1 MATGPE
7 ITAPPAEP
15 APTGHARALATV
27 WFTLFLDLVSFGI
40 VIPVLPFYAKNT
52 GASEGLIAL
61 LATAY
66 SAAQFVMSP
75 VLGRLSDRHGRR
87 PVMLISIAGS
97 TLAMLTLG
105 FAQAL
110 WMLFLSRTIS
120 GVCNANVSTAHA
132 YVADRVPPHQRAR
145 YMGMMGTAVGLG
157 FIVGPSLGGLL
168 ARPDWPQFPFFVGA
182 GLSLLN
188 FIMAVLWLPESHRP
202 RAHAGPPPPRPSLLA
217 VARDPAFWS
226 GQIGVMVAIYFGF
239 FCAFAAMEAT
249 FALFTEATFG
259 WGEQETGKF
268 FAFVGTI
275 IVLFQGV
282 IVGRAVATIGERRSL
297 AVGLTMSATG
307 FSLLSVS
314 PAWPWVLLG
323 GFFVAGGN
331 GLIMPSMSALV
342 SRNSTSDNQGINA
355 GFAQS
360 AGALGRIAG
369 PMIAGVLF
377 ELIGPRAPMGS
388 SAVLVVLV
396 CLMVILRV
404 HEARPEAAR

>member
-1 MATGPE
+1 
-7 ITAPPAEP
+7 
-15 APTGHARALATV
+15 V

-40 VIPVLPFYAKNT
+40 VIPVLPFYAKST
-52 GASEGLIAL
+52 GASEGLVAL

-110 WMLFLSRTIS
+110 WMLFLARTIS

-132 YVADRVPPHQRAR
+132 YVADRVPPAERAR

-188 FIMAVLWLPESHRP
+188 FLMAVVWLPESRRP
-202 RAHAGPPPPRPSLLA
+202 GAAAGPPPARPSLLA
-217 VARDPAFWS
+217 VARDRAFWRH
-226 GQIGVMVAIYFGF
+226 QVGVMVAVYFGF
-239 FCAFAAMEAT
+239 FCAFSAMEAT
-249 FALFTEATFG
+249 FALFTEACFG
-259 WGEQETGKF
+259 WGENEAGKY
-268 FAFVGTI
+268 FAYVGTV
-275 IVLFQGV
+275 IVLFQGFL
-282 IVGRAVATIGERRSL
+282 VGRAVAALGERRLL
-297 AVGLTMSATG
+297 ACGLCMSATG
-307 FSLLSVS
+307 FTLLCAAQS
-314 PAWPWVLLG
+314 AWWVILG
-323 GFFVAGGN
+323 GFFIAGGN
-331 GLIMPSMSALV
+331 GLIMPSMSSLV
-342 SRNSTSDNQGINA
+342 SRNSTRDDQGTHA

-360 AGALGRIAG
+360 AGALGRIVG
-369 PMIAGVLF
+369 PMLAGALF

-388 SAVLVVLV
+388 AATLVLIV
-396 CLMVILRV
+396 CLMVLVRV
-404 HEARPEAAR
+404 HELRPDVVR